1 MQYRI
6 KIDTEA
12 LKFLSALPK
21 KPEQQITRKIDL
33 LKTNPHPVGHK
44 KLKDNVY
51 RIRSG
56 DYRIIYR
63 IINDQIIVHILAIGN
78 RKNIY
83 RRLPH
88 L

>member
-6 KIDTEA
+6 KIDREA

-21 KPEQQITRKIDL
+21 KMEQQITRKIDL
-33 LKTNPHPVGHK
+33 LKTNPHPAGHK

-56 DYRIIYR
+56 NYRVIYR
-63 IINDQIIVHILAIGN
+63 IINDQIIIHILAIGN
-78 RKNIY
+78 RKDIY
-83 RRLPH
+83 RRLPR